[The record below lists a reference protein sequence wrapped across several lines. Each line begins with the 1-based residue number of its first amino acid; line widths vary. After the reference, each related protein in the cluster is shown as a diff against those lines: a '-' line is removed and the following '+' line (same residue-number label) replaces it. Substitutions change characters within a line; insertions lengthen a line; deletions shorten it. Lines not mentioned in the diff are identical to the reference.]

1 MSRVVKAGLIQAKNA
16 LAPATAAE
24 ADRMSKEDVK
34 KDLKRVI
41 DANMEKHARMTE
53 EAAKKGVQVL
63 CYQEIFNTPYY
74 PAEHHNR
81 WFYTAEPIPGPTTN
95 EVAKWAKKFSM
106 AIVIPIF
113 EYAMDGVYYN
123 SAAVVDADGTLLGA
137 TRKMHIPYV
146 HPGFYEK
153 YYFKPG
159 NTNYPVFNTAYAK
172 VAPYICYDR
181 HFPDGARILGLH
193 GAEILF
199 NPSAT
204 TLGVSRYLWEIE
216 QPAHAVANGY
226 FVGAINRVGVEEPW
240 KTGKF
245 YGSSYFCNPKGQII
259 AQASEDNEEVLT
271 ADLDLDEI
279 YEIRNSWAFFRDR
292 RPETYG
298 DLTKLLP

>member
-1 MSRVVKAGLIQAKNA
+1 MRW
-16 LAPATAAE
+16 
-24 ADRMSKEDVK
+24 
-34 KDLKRVI
+34 
-41 DANMEKHARMTE
+41 
-53 EAAKKGVQVL
+53 
-63 CYQEIFNTPYY
+63 YY
-74 PAEHHNR
+74 A
-81 WFYTAEPIPGPTTN
+81 AEPIPGPTTR
-95 EVAKWAKKFSM
+95 EIAKLAKKLSM
-106 AIVIPIF
+106 VIVVPIY
-113 EYAMDGVYYN
+113 ERAMAGVYYN
-123 SAAVVDADGTLLGA
+123 SAAVIDADGKLLGT

-159 NTNYPVFNTAYAK
+159 NTDYPVFQTAYAR

-193 GAEILF
+193 GCQIMF

-204 TLGVSRYLWEIE
+204 TAGVSKYLWELE

-226 FVGAINRVGVEEPW
+226 FIGAINRVGTEKPW
-240 KTGKF
+240 KTGRF
-245 YGSSYFCNPKGQII
+245 YGSSYFCSPKGKII
-259 AQASEDNEEVLT
+259 AQASEDKDEIVV

-279 YEIRNSWAFFRDR
+279 EEIRQAWQFYRDR

>member
-1 MSRVVKAGLIQAKNA
+1 MAKIVKGGLIQVSNVI
-16 LAPATAAE
+16 APTK
-24 ADRMSKEDVK
+24 DTSKMSKGEMK
-34 KDLKRVI
+34 KEIEKI
-41 DANMEKHARMTE
+41 KEAMMEKHEKLTA

-63 CYQEIFNTPYY
+63 CYQEIFNAPYF
-74 PAEHHNR
+74 PAEHHMR
-81 WFYTAEPIPGPTTN
+81 WYDLAEPIPGPTTE
-95 EVAKWAKKFSM
+95 EVSKWAKKHSM
-106 AIVIPIF
+106 AIIVPIY
-113 EYAMDGVYYN
+113 EYAMAGVYYN
-123 SAAVVDADGTLLGA
+123 SAAVIDADGKLLGA

-159 NTNYPVFNTAYAK
+159 NTCYPVFQTAYAK

-193 GAEILF
+193 GAEIMF

-204 TLGVSRYLWEIE
+204 TAGVSKYLWELE

-226 FVGAINRVGVEEPW
+226 FVGAINRVGTEEPW
-240 KTGKF
+240 NTGRF
-245 YGSSYFCNPKGQII
+245 YGSSYFCSPKGKII
-259 AQASEDNEEVLT
+259 AQASEDKDEVVV
-271 ADLDLDEI
+271 ADLDMEEI
-279 YEIRNSWAFFRDR
+279 YEIRNAWAFYRDR